1 MPYLCGMIKW
11 NDMKQKVVMMALMC
25 LMAVSGKAQT
35 FGNDQVVVSPL
46 GNLYD
51 DATMEMALRAARETA
66 PRRHQAYEFY
76 SEQAYEAYRND
87 RWNDVINNVNS
98 ALKTGFYN
106 GSLYF
111 FRGFA
116 YESLGYF
123 KYAKKDYKMAIKN
136 GVYEANTALER
147 VKQKAK
153 RK

>member
-1 MPYLCGMIKW
+1 MRK
-11 NDMKQKVVMMALMC
+11 KVVMMALMC
-25 LMAVSGKAQT
+25 LMALSGKAQT

-111 FRGFA
+111 FKRIC
-116 YESLGYF
+116 L
-123 KYAKKDYKMAIKN
+123 
-136 GVYEANTALER
+136 R
-147 VKQKAK
+147 VVGLFQVCEEGL
-153 RK
+153 

>member
-1 MPYLCGMIKW
+1 
-11 NDMKQKVVMMALMC
+11 MALIC
-25 LMAVSGKAQT
+25 IV
-35 FGNDQVVVSPL
+35 L

-51 DATMEMALRAARETA
+51 DSPMEKVLRASRETA

-87 RWNDVINNVNS
+87 RWTDVIDNVNS

-116 YESLGYF
+116 YESLGHF

-136 GVYEANTALER
+136 GVYEANTALVR
-147 VKQKAK
+147 VKQKMKAK

>member
-1 MPYLCGMIKW
+1 
-11 NDMKQKVVMMALMC
+11 MKQKVVMMALMC
-25 LMAVSGKAQT
+25 LVAVGGKAQT

-51 DATMEMALRAARETA
+51 DATMEKVLRASRENA

-116 YESLGYF
+116 YESLGYL
-123 KYAKKDYKMAIKN
+123 KYAKNDYKMARKN

-147 VKQKAK
+147 VKQKMKAK
-153 RK
+153 RR

>member
-1 MPYLCGMIKW
+1 MRK
-11 NDMKQKVVMMALMC
+11 KVMMMALMC
-25 LMAVSGKAQT
+25 LVALSGKAQT

-87 RWNDVINNVNS
+87 RWNDVINNVNN
-98 ALKTGFYN
+98 ALNTGFHN

-136 GVYEANTALER
+136 GVHEANTALVR
-147 VKQKAK
+147 VKQKMKAK

>member
-1 MPYLCGMIKW
+1 
-11 NDMKQKVVMMALMC
+11 MKQKVVMMALMC
-25 LMAVSGKAQT
+25 LVAVGGKAQT

-66 PRRHQAYEFY
+66 PRRRQAYEFY
-76 SEQAYEAYRND
+76 RDQAYEAYRMD
-87 RWNDVINNVNS
+87 RWNDVINNVNN
-98 ALKTGFYN
+98 ALNTGFHN

-116 YESLGYF
+116 YESLGHF
-123 KYAKKDYKMAIKN
+123 KYAKKDYKMARKN
-136 GVYEANTALER
+136 GVYDANAALER
-147 VKQKAK
+147 VKQKMKAK